1 MPEASTT
8 SGARVRARV
17 VQALVLAVAVVDVFA
32 TAVVGYTL
40 FQSWSQHRER
50 AVVATQNLGAL
61 LEQHLAGIIDKVDLG
76 LLAVCDE
83 YAHEL
88 ATGGLHEPTFRA
100 FIARHQSRV
109 PELEAIRTTDASGEL
124 QHGDGIT
131 PEARAS
137 LADRPYFEQVRS
149 DPGVGLVISKPVV
162 RKLHGAP
169 AILLVR
175 ALRRPDGSFA
185 GAAVAA
191 LTLDRIDQ
199 VFSGLDLGRHGVI
212 ALRDADLG
220 LIVRHH
226 AGGGTL
232 PLGSRIVSDEM
243 RAFVARGQTSA
254 TYTGVGVDR
263 VERTITYRKMATYPF
278 YLVVGLASSDI
289 LAGWWREV
297 VFGLSMLV
305 IFLAITAGAAW
316 LAHRSWL
323 RREAAIAEQRDLQA
337 RMLVSERMA
346 SVGTLAA
353 GVAHEVNNPLT
364 YVFSNVAFAMEQ
376 LRASELD
383 WSTRPACAP
392 LRDAAT
398 ALGEALAGAGRVRD
412 IVRDLKTF
420 SRAGDDLAG
429 VAAPNAVIEGCLKMT
444 KGVTSRARVVTHL
457 GEVPAVH
464 GSEAR
469 LAQVISNLLVNAA
482 QAIPE
487 GQRDPEIAIS
497 TWRTDRG
504 WVAIEVRDNGA
515 GIPPDVLPHI
525 FDPFFTT
532 KPVGEGTGLGLS
544 ICHGIVEALG
554 GEIRVETQVGRGTA
568 VRMVLPP
575 ANAGTPPRPVAER
588 RAPRTAPAEAES

>member
-1 MPEASTT
+1 LTA
-8 SGARVRARV
+8 SGARARGRV
-17 VQALVLAVAVVDVFA
+17 GQALVLAVAVVDVFA
-32 TAVVGYTL
+32 TTVVGYTL
-40 FQSWSQHRER
+40 LQSWSQHRER
-50 AVVATQNLGAL
+50 AVVATQNLGAT
-61 LEQHLAGIIDKVDLG
+61 LEQHLAGVIDKVDLG

-83 YAHEL
+83 YTHEL
-88 ATGGLHEPTFRA
+88 AMGGLDEPTFRA
-100 FIARHQSRV
+100 FIARNQSRV
-109 PELEAIRTTDASGEL
+109 PQLEAIRTTDASGEL
-124 QHGDGIT
+124 QHGDGVG
-131 PEARAS
+131 PGARMS
-137 LADRPYFEQVRS
+137 LADRDYFQQVRR
-149 DPGVGLVISKPVV
+149 DPGAGLVVSKPVV

-169 AILLVR
+169 AIFLLR

-191 LTLDRIDQ
+191 IPLDRIDQ
-199 VFSGLDLGRHGVI
+199 AFSGLDLGRQGVI

-220 LIVRHH
+220 IIVRHH
-226 AGGGTL
+226 PGGGTF

-243 RAFVARGQTSA
+243 RTFVARGQTSA

-263 VERTITYRKMATYPF
+263 VERTFTYRKVASYPF
-278 YLVVGLASSDI
+278 YLVVGLASSDV

-297 VFGLSMLV
+297 VLGVSMLAT
-305 IFLAITAGAAW
+305 FLVITAGAAW

-364 YVFSNVAFAMEQ
+364 YVFSNIAFAVEQ

-444 KGVTSRARVVTHL
+444 KGVTSRARVVTRL
-457 GEVPAVH
+457 GQVPAVH

-487 GQRDPEIAIS
+487 GQRDPEIAIA

-515 GIPPDVLPHI
+515 GIRPDVLPHI

-544 ICHGIVEALG
+544 ICHGIVEAIG
-554 GEIRVETQVGRGTA
+554 GEILVETEVGRGTTF
-568 VRMVLPP
+568 RMLLP
-575 ANAGTPPRPVAER
+575 AATALAQRPTVER
-588 RAPRTAPAEAES
+588 RSARTATAEAES

>member
-1 MPEASTT
+1 MPEGSTA
-8 SGARVRARV
+8 SGAVLRVRV
-17 VQALVLAVAVVDVFA
+17 VRALVLAVAVVDVFA

-40 FQSWSQHRER
+40 VQSWSQHRER

-61 LEQHLAGIIDKVDLG
+61 LEQQLAGIIDKVDLG

-88 ATGGLHEPTFRA
+88 AMGGIREPTFRA

-109 PELEAIRTTDASGEL
+109 PELEAIRTTDAAGEL
-124 QHGDGIT
+124 QLGDGIT

-137 LADRPYFEQVRS
+137 LADRPYFEQVRR
-149 DPGVGLVISKPVV
+149 PGAGLVISKPVV

-169 AILLVR
+169 AILLLR

-220 LIVRHH
+220 IIVRHH
-226 AGGGTL
+226 AGGVTF

-243 RAFVARGQTSA
+243 RAFVGRGQASA
-254 TYTGVGVDR
+254 TYTGVAVDR
-263 VERTITYRKMATYPF
+263 VERTITYRKVATYPF
-278 YLVVGLASSDI
+278 YLVVGLATSDI

-297 VFGLSMLV
+297 IVGLSMLV
-305 IFLAITAGAAW
+305 VFLVITAGAAW

-337 RMLVSERMA
+337 RMLISERMA

-383 WSTRPACAP
+383 WSNRPACAP

-420 SRAGDDLAG
+420 SRSGDDLAG

-444 KGVTSRARVVTHL
+444 KVITSRARVVTRL
-457 GEVPAVH
+457 GDVPAVH
-464 GSEAR
+464 GSAAR
-469 LAQVISNLLVNAA
+469 LAQVLSNLLVNAA

-487 GQRDPEIAIS
+487 GQPDPEIAVS
-497 TWRTDRG
+497 TWRTAGG
-504 WVAIEVRDNGA
+504 WAAIEVRDNGA

-554 GEIRVETQVGRGTA
+554 GEIRVHTEVERGTTF
-568 VRMVLPP
+568 RMLLPP
-575 ANAGTPPRPVAER
+575 ANAGSQQRPAAER
-588 RAPRTAPAEAES
+588 RAARTVPTEAESS